1 MSLRN
6 LKKHWFDYSFSLA
19 FPLEVSLIAQDYW
32 CMLLIMCVGLFIPKL
47 ITLIPIYILLKTH
60 RRVKKEEFE
69 ANPRELE
76 QLVLFIQ
83 MNHLQSLTEAIESN
97 PILLYGMYK
106 KKTLLCW
113 CKAYNNTKALMVII
127 QMTKKY
133 PKQKAFVAA

>member
-19 FPLEVSLIAQDYW
+19 FPFEVSLIAQDYW
-32 CMLLIMCVGLFIPKL
+32 GMLLVTCIGLFIPKL
-47 ITLIPIYILLKTH
+47 IFIIPVYILLKTH
-60 RRVKKEEFE
+60 KRVKKEETE
-69 ANPRELE
+69 AHPRELE

-97 PILLYGMYK
+97 PVLLYGMYK

-113 CKAYNNTKALMVII
+113 CKAYNNTKALMVVI

-133 PKQKAFVAA
+133 PKEKALMAA